1 MEKKRGYNMY
11 KFFVTCSLA
20 IIAAFSVVP
29 AGNAALDWD
38 KGLEIK
44 TKTSPVD
51 VAVSADGKWTFVLT
65 EGGKVNIY
73 DANGKLNGTVPVD
86 KSTTKIDASPQGDKI
101 YAVSSKNNK
110 VEQINIAFVEQID
123 IAGSPIMGKAN
134 AQVAIVVFSD
144 FE

>member
-1 MEKKRGYNMY
+1 MF
-11 KFFVTCSLA
+11 KFFATFSLVILA
-20 IIAAFSVVP
+20 VFSIVP

-38 KGLEIK
+38 KGPEIK
-44 TKTSPVD
+44 TNTSPID

-65 EGGKVNIY
+65 EGGTVSIY
-73 DANGKLNGTVPVD
+73 DASGALNGTVPVD

-101 YAVSSKNNK
+101 YAVSAKNKK
-110 VEQINIAFVEQID
+110 VEQINVAFVEKID

-134 AQVAIVVFSD
+134 AQVALVVFSD